1 MEDKEK
7 NLLQINE
14 EINSI
19 KSKFSSLLQE
29 QDTIKNL
36 SEDNRNKINVLNSSI
51 DSLDKEND
59 NLIEQLRN
67 IDGSHDINVDL
78 TNYVTLDTLKTELR
92 KYQKLSI
99 DYIDS
104 IVEGG
109 WDSDIKGNLSN
120 LNGRVSANE
129 ESLSV
134 AMSKVNKYES
144 SIQYLSTKVE
154 QTAESIKSIAT
165 DYTLNEINNSITK
178 LESFREQTAR
188 VLQDTVTRTDIDTI
202 KNKVSEFES
211 QVTQFADLIEQT
223 VSKTE
228 IDGIVIGGKN
238 LLQNSLAIS
247 GNWILQPSTLT
258 STKPNALTF
267 GQDDNGKSYFTI
279 NADGID
285 GQVGAQSYNS
295 FKLEYNE
302 TYTISFDFRSDTFN
316 RLDYCYFIDPSGNY
330 STPIAE
336 KYLDIDEEWHR
347 YSFVYKQTLTGRN
360 STKLLIGVDTALNG
374 LSGTFDIARVKVERG
389 SVSSDWT
396 AAPEDYDNMLENY
409 NKTINSKLT
418 NIEKNAVGLG
428 DVVTAAFKDGIIS
441 NAERIAIEKQK
452 NIIDKDKTEI
462 DKVFN
467 TLYPNKMMTNSV
479 KTDLKNKYDLFNEKY
494 NILIQDITNSI
505 SDGVATQEEIA
516 QFNTNFLRYNEAQ
529 SNIKDAI
536 QKAIE
541 SISNGYAVTE
551 ANKITVGGMN
561 LISNDNITALGSA
574 TLTKTNYLK
583 YGELNVALTANSQG
597 IKFKMDKVRSRREH
611 ILSFNLE
618 KKTGTLT
625 NVDISIPNSTI
636 TNVFVNSLPQGTD
649 SRNITF
655 DDTSSLTLV
664 EVVFIPNDSF
674 TTSTLINM
682 IINKNGTFPMSV
694 DVEGLKIEEGNKSTA
709 WQPSINDSN
718 ARITNI
724 ESRISQTESS
734 IDLAVTKEVYGA
746 DKTKIEQMA
755 SALSILSDGI
765 TMSSSSGNKL
775 STLNVDPDAIKLK
788 SKMIDIN
795 DGDVIIS
802 NGKATIKEAAITNL
816 MSKNIVVQTML
827 DAMGEVKGG
836 ITIKRPDGGY
846 LVYNGMPRFT
856 TSYVRSEPGVQDLMS
871 NGTPRFKNVGN
882 SFMFSDKTTGSSFR
896 RAMTFYGQHETRWLH
911 IGIWYATPQCGIDIK
926 VDSFNEQNGVIFDK
940 VVSIPKDTSTSVTK
954 TKFKQI
960 IVDLGTP
967 EQSIASVAIR
977 ARVKPGQ
984 KGNAWFLNSYIF
996 GRN

>member
-285 GQVGAQSYNS
+285 GQVGADR
-295 FKLEYNE
+295 K
-302 TYTISFDFRSDTFN
+302 
-316 RLDYCYFIDPSGNY
+316 
-330 STPIAE
+330 
-336 KYLDIDEEWHR
+336 
-347 YSFVYKQTLTGRN
+347 
-360 STKLLIGVDTALNG
+360 
-374 LSGTFDIARVKVERG
+374 
-389 SVSSDWT
+389 SV
-396 AAPEDYDNMLENY
+396 
-409 NKTINSKLT
+409 
-418 NIEKNAVGLG
+418 V
-428 DVVTAAFKDGIIS
+428 
-441 NAERIAIEKQK
+441 
-452 NIIDKDKTEI
+452 
-462 DKVFN
+462 
-467 TLYPNKMMTNSV
+467 
-479 KTDLKNKYDLFNEKY
+479 
-494 NILIQDITNSI
+494 
-505 SDGVATQEEIA
+505 
-516 QFNTNFLRYNEAQ
+516 
-529 SNIKDAI
+529 
-536 QKAIE
+536 
-541 SISNGYAVTE
+541 
-551 ANKITVGGMN
+551 
-561 LISNDNITALGSA
+561 
-574 TLTKTNYLK
+574 
-583 YGELNVALTANSQG
+583 
-597 IKFKMDKVRSRREH
+597 
-611 ILSFNLE
+611 
-618 KKTGTLT
+618 
-625 NVDISIPNSTI
+625 
-636 TNVFVNSLPQGTD
+636 
-649 SRNITF
+649 
-655 DDTSSLTLV
+655 
-664 EVVFIPNDSF
+664 
-674 TTSTLINM
+674 
-682 IINKNGTFPMSV
+682 
-694 DVEGLKIEEGNKSTA
+694 
-709 WQPSINDSN
+709 
-718 ARITNI
+718 
-724 ESRISQTESS
+724 
-734 IDLAVTKEVYGA
+734 
-746 DKTKIEQMA
+746 
-755 SALSILSDGI
+755 
-765 TMSSSSGNKL
+765 
-775 STLNVDPDAIKLK
+775 
-788 SKMIDIN
+788 
-795 DGDVIIS
+795 
-802 NGKATIKEAAITNL
+802 
-816 MSKNIVVQTML
+816 
-827 DAMGEVKGG
+827 
-836 ITIKRPDGGY
+836 
-846 LVYNGMPRFT
+846 
-856 TSYVRSEPGVQDLMS
+856 
-871 NGTPRFKNVGN
+871 
-882 SFMFSDKTTGSSFR
+882 
-896 RAMTFYGQHETRWLH
+896 
-911 IGIWYATPQCGIDIK
+911 
-926 VDSFNEQNGVIFDK
+926 
-940 VVSIPKDTSTSVTK
+940 
-954 TKFKQI
+954 
-960 IVDLGTP
+960 
-967 EQSIASVAIR
+967 
-977 ARVKPGQ
+977 
-984 KGNAWFLNSYIF
+984 
-996 GRN
+996 